1 MHASVGER
9 RCGYGGRTGGGPG
22 EDWVRFFYD
31 CEFVEDG
38 RTIDLVSIGVVD
50 EKGREFYAVST
61 EFDESRAIPWVREN
75 VLSQLPPPGDKVWRS
90 RAQIRDDLFAYLTAP
105 GEGVQL
111 W

>member
-1 MHASVGER
+1 LASRARLGPP
-9 RCGYGGRTGGGPG
+9 GGTGTVARTGRRT
-22 EDWVRFFYD
+22 WVRFFYD

-50 EKGREFYAVST
+50 ENGREFYAVST

-90 RAQIRDDLFAYLTAP
+90 RAQIREELFAYL
-105 GEGVQL
+105 
-111 W
+111 